1 MPRKSK
7 FEWLGCSS
15 ELLLDSVDDSPTI
28 LDKGDPNYDE
38 SDPNYFS
45 ADFLPAFAVLS
56 AEAPLAKVKA
66 SFDESITAFFASG
79 GELDELAQ
87 PLEGHAGYAF
97 ALLKRLIWA
106 GAGRSPASR
115 ELVSR
120 ALSDGYPTL
129 WPRSQIAFAFREL
142 LIELPDAQLDMP
154 SAPDTLARFL
164 ARAIADECVDPAFTA
179 DAQSLADSAS
189 LPDVVHT
196 CLSVTERLI
205 HDGKSG
211 GALVLDSVWG
221 PHARAS
227 VAGLKSALSNIVA
240 EVAVSGDVDEAIR
253 SVREL
258 GVEVVRFHLVKVALV
273 ACVDAP
279 SSHQFIVAFLRKIW
293 EDGVLSDATFNT
305 GVTLV
310 VQGVGELT
318 LDVSRDAP
326 SHLKAVLAELGE
338 AGVIPTDH
346 VPVLARR
353 IDENVAAHTEQVKEM
368 QKRLADSRA
377 TSKRLGGASDPRPVD
392 DRVRE
397 LTVQLRA
404 DAARRLGD
412 GSTFAT
418 FQPLQ
423 YCAQVVAG
431 AMYFVSV
438 RTGAGEADQR
448 GLHLRIFQ
456 ALPHEGSTVSLL
468 AVKPVANVQDE
479 PLVAFT

>member
-1 MPRKSK
+1 
-7 FEWLGCSS
+7 L
-15 ELLLDSVDDSPTI
+15 ELSPTV

-38 SDPNYFS
+38 
-45 ADFLPAFAVLS
+45 ADDMGHLDLFLPAFSVS
-56 AEAPLAKVKA
+56 SPEAPLAAVKA
-66 SFDESITAFFASG
+66 SFDESITAFFSSG
-79 GELDELAQ
+79 GELDELAE
-87 PLEGHAGYAF
+87 PLEGHGGYAF

-106 GAGRSPASR
+106 AAGRTPAAR

-154 SAPDTLARFL
+154 SAPDSLARFL
-164 ARAIADECVDPAFTA
+164 ARAIADECVDPAFVA
-179 DAQSLADSAS
+179 DAQALAKSAS
-189 LPDVVHT
+189 LPSVVHT
-196 CLSVTERLI
+196 CLSVTERLVR
-205 HDGKSG
+205 DGKSG

-227 VAGLKSALSNIVA
+227 VAGLKAALSNIVA

-258 GVEVVRFHLVKVALV
+258 GVEVVRFHLVKVALI

-279 SSHQFIVAFLRKIW
+279 SSHGYIVAFLRKIW
-293 EDGVLSDATFNT
+293 DDGVLGEPSFGT
-305 GVTLV
+305 GITLV
-310 VQGVGELT
+310 IQGVGELT

-338 AGVIPTDH
+338 AGVIPTER
-346 VPVLARR
+346 VPVLVRR
-353 IDENVAAHTEQVKEM
+353 IDENVAAHKEQVAEM
-368 QKRLADSRA
+368 RKRLAASRA

-397 LTVQLRA
+397 LTLQLRE

-412 GSTFAT
+412 GTTFAA
-418 FQPLQ
+418 FEPLQ

-448 GLHLRIFQ
+448 GVHLRIFQ

-468 AVKPVANVQDE
+468 GAKVVDNVQDE
-479 PLVAFT
+479 QLVAFS